1 MTKLYFVSSK
11 QIAPATEFSRYIV
24 YPNDIV
30 YVMQGKFTILLL
42 VKSSFLSNE
51 EVQDNFE

>member
-1 MTKLYFVSSK
+1 MTKLYLVSSK

-51 EVQDNFE
+51 IQDNFE